1 VYVCP
6 QGKEL
11 TCHARHQVNR
21 YRTYDIYHA
30 RVEDCATC
38 PVKSRCLSKS
48 TTSRR
53 YLSVPVDTQPSN
65 LIDEM
70 KAKIDTEE
78 GKRIYARRLGI
89 VEPVFANICVH
100 KRMHRFTLRSKLK
113 VDVQWRLF
121 ALVHNIGKIHT
132 FGAIH

>member
-1 VYVCP
+1 VYLCP

-11 TCHARHQVNR
+11 TCHARNQTNR

-30 RVEDCATC
+30 RPEDCATC
-38 PVKSRCLSKS
+38 PMKTRCLSKS

-53 YLSVPVDTQPSN
+53 YLSIPVDTQPPN

-70 KAKIDTEE
+70 KAKIDTEQ
-78 GKRIYARRLGI
+78 GKRIYARRLGV
-89 VEPVFANICVH
+89 VEPVFANICVL
-100 KRMHRFTLRSKLK
+100 KRMNRFTLRTKLK

-121 ALVHNIGKIHT
+121 TLVHNIGKIHT
-132 FGAIH
+132 FGALH